1 MACSMS
7 SDDMT
12 MDSILLQDL
21 PVLLVD
27 CQTTG
32 ASPASSHLLE
42 IGWLLASAR
51 QSGLSP
57 AKVQTRLVAL
67 PEGEILH
74 PRIKKITGI
83 TDEDM
88 LSALAQDVVRD
99 EIQADCAMAGLGA
112 PGAKRYAVAHY
123 AQFESVFVE
132 RMFYRNGANDDNCNT
147 AFDYFCTCLIAK
159 RLYPD
164 LPSRA
169 IRALGGYFGL
179 NMPEMKRA
187 REHVA
192 VTHHIWCRLVDDLS
206 AAGIKDVA
214 GLRQYMATPLPRRQV
229 SKGVKDK
236 STDYLLAVERLT
248 RLSLPMVPG
257 IYKMM
262 GAQGGILYVGKAT
275 SLKSRVNSYF
285 TGRKG
290 KASKT
295 KELICQIYDI
305 QTIEVASSLEAALL
319 EHELIAEHQP
329 PYNRALKQY
338 DRTIEFV
345 DASFSQT
352 MAFQSEQ
359 FPIGPLPGKSL
370 SYVTDLLKAA
380 AAGTGD
386 TFILWDMVEQE
397 QLDRCLVQY
406 HQELIDLLGAANV
419 ADVRRVIAFYMG
431 VTRREIN
438 NEKAA
443 WREAVRLS
451 LESLE
456 IDETD
461 ETEELEETEITD
473 PQVIGMLH
481 GIVLRFCRQLVMA
494 RRLSTL
500 LECRG
505 VFLDPGGLS
514 IKKLKQTLPRALS
527 VSRGNIKVQE
537 LGQSL
542 DSKNIQR
549 GLSLQYGPRAYLAW
563 ADIKETIQTYD
574 RMRVLHT
581 ELGRIEKLA
590 IKAFGLTA
598 QTRLR
603 LAGKI
608 SDAVVGT

>member
-1 MACSMS
+1 
-7 SDDMT
+7 
-12 MDSILLQDL
+12 
-21 PVLLVD
+21 
-27 CQTTG
+27 
-32 ASPASSHLLE
+32 
-42 IGWLLASAR
+42 
-51 QSGLSP
+51 
-57 AKVQTRLVAL
+57 
-67 PEGEILH
+67 
-74 PRIKKITGI
+74 
-83 TDEDM
+83 
-88 LSALAQDVVRD
+88 
-99 EIQADCAMAGLGA
+99 
-112 PGAKRYAVAHY
+112 
-123 AQFESVFVE
+123 
-132 RMFYRNGANDDNCNT
+132 
-147 AFDYFCTCLIAK
+147 
-159 RLYPD
+159 
-164 LPSRA
+164 
-169 IRALGGYFGL
+169 
-179 NMPEMKRA
+179 
-187 REHVA
+187 
-192 VTHHIWCRLVDDLS
+192 VDDLS

-214 GLRQYMATPLPRRQV
+214 GLRQYLATPLPRRQV